1 MKKFISS
8 ILAINVAFAGLQVS
22 ARAEDCEGN
31 ECALQN
37 DVSNNDMVDIAKK
50 YASSVYELG
59 KVVGVPILMQAAMT
73 VVGVPPWMQTG
84 SYFLTKC
91 LGDLDRCR
99 DKLVDKW
106 DSLKLFVY
114 SPKQWWESLNEA
126 RPQEVENYFLV
137 EEAAKVNKE
146 ELTDWLW
153 MLGPAYMKI
162 VWQKS
167 MEAEEIA
174 KLKRLI
180 AEKNAV
186 IDELRAEDARLTA
199 IRDRQNAELARLTAE
214 RARLRAEDARLT
226 AIRDR
231 QDAEIARLRARL
243 RALRLMQ
250 NRQNVGG

>member
-1 MKKFISS
+1 MIFMKKIISS

-126 RPQEVENYFLV
+126 RPQEIENYFLV
-137 EEAAKVNKE
+137 EEAAKMNKE

-153 MLGPAYMKI
+153 MLGPAFMNYI
-162 VWQKS
+162 NLWRKS
-167 MEAEEIA
+167 MKAAKIA
-174 KLKRLI
+174 KLIADCERLSV
-180 AEKNAV
+180 KSTKL
-186 IDELRAEDARLTA
+186 DEE
-199 IRDRQNAELARLTAE
+199 
-214 RARLRAEDARLT
+214 
-226 AIRDR
+226 
-231 QDAEIARLRARL
+231 
-243 RALRLMQ
+243 
-250 NRQNVGG
+250 NRQITEDINKLSQEYEELLKLLDMLLKEHKILV